1 MADQK
6 DQHQQQQQPHGSKRE
21 EEEVITTFSPSI
33 FSPKSFPRRRRIK
46 YCGIVIA
53 LVLLQIVVLGV
64 LCLTV
69 FRFKD
74 PNIKLAA
81 ISVENFSTALGT
93 STAINMTLRAEIKVK
108 NQNWGKLK
116 YDESV
121 LVLSH
126 EGLTVGEGTIPK
138 GSIKMRHSKQ
148 VSVSVEAKLD
158 GRSSSSSDISSG
170 VLNLKSYAKLS
181 GKVSMVGLVKK
192 RRSGEMNCSL
202 TISLA
207 RQAIQD
213 FHCQ

>member
-6 DQHQQQQQPHGSKRE
+6 DQHQQQQPHGSKRE
-21 EEEVITTFSPSI
+21 EEEVITTFSPTI

-74 PNIKLAA
+74 PDIKLAA
-81 ISVENFSTALGT
+81 ISVENFTVLGT

-116 YDESV
+116 YDES
-121 LVLSH
+121 LLGLSH
-126 EGLTVGEGTIPK
+126 EGVTVGQGTIPK

-148 VSVSVEAKLD
+148 VSVSVEANFD

-207 RQAIQD
+207 RQAIQE